1 MKILNVA
8 IFGTGWAAE
17 AHFKTIKRMNKFKVC
32 CVFGRNKERL
42 KTIRKKWNVTIYN
55 SKKELFL
62 NEKIDVVLVAN
73 QNSFH
78 YQDAFY
84 ALKKGINVV
93 LEKPTSTSFYNSKK
107 LVDYALKKK
116 LKISVVM
123 QRRFDASS
131 DYLKYLI
138 QKKIGKII
146 LIKLNIFMHRDHK
159 YFDKLKWLKEKKKS
173 GGGILIHHAIHSID
187 QLLYVL
193 NQKVIDAKCHISN
206 KILKLKIEDTAVGF
220 IVFKNQKIASLSAT
234 YCANKNLKN
243 SIEIYGD
250 KLSVK
255 LENNKI
261 YNLSKRYN
269 KKDYVLKSFAKAS
282 LGNYQSIWEDFYI
295 AEKSRVSI
303 DRILET
309 DKAISLMYKSF
320 LFKI

>member
-17 AHFKTIKRMNKFKVC
+17 AHFKAIKKMNKFKVC
-32 CVFGRNKERL
+32 SVFGRNKERL
-42 KTIRKKWNVTIYN
+42 KKIRKKWNVTIYN

-93 LEKPTSTSFYNSKK
+93 LEKPISTSFNNSKK
-107 LVDYALKKK
+107 LVNYALKKK

-131 DYLKYLI
+131 DYLKHLI
-138 QKKIGKII
+138 KKKIGKII

-173 GGGILIHHAIHSID
+173 GGGILIHHAIHTID

-206 KILKLKIEDTAVGF
+206 KILKLKIEDTAIGF
-220 IVFKNQKIASLSAT
+220 LLFKDKKIASLSAT
-234 YCANKNLKN
+234 YCVNKNLKN

-250 KLSVK
+250 KLAVK
-255 LENNKI
+255 FENNKI

-269 KKDYVLKSFAKAS
+269 KKDYVLKSFTKSS
-282 LGNYQSIWEDFYI
+282 LGNYQTIWEDFYM
-295 AEKSRVSI
+295 EKKSRVSI

-320 LFKI
+320 LF